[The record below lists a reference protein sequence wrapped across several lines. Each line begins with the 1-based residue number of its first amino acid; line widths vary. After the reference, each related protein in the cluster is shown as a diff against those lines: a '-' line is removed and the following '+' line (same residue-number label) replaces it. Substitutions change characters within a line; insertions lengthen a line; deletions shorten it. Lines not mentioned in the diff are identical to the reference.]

1 MTESSNFLPTQ
12 KYKLADRPKWWL
24 PTFFKVVVIALG
36 LMGLI
41 AYFASLLLYAQAE
54 TLYGDSD
61 EWDESREV
69 LMGGVMDDTA
79 SLALEAIFVVAFLW
93 LLAIG
98 LDKLDQL
105 VWLNATDQ
113 DREEILAKR
122 KKKNAKNK

>member
-24 PTFFKVVVIALG
+24 PTFFKVVGIALG

-105 VWLNATDQ
+105 VWLNATDA
-113 DREEILAKR
+113 DRDFILQKR
-122 KKKNAKNK
+122 TRKNAKK